1 MYELLTV
8 AAAGVIAGVMNAL
21 AGGGTFVT
29 LPALI
34 AVGLPSVI
42 ANATSTVALL
52 PGTLASAWVF
62 RRDFVPFDAVSTKQM
77 AAVTFVGGLAGSLLL
92 LLTPSDAFDHVLP
105 WLLLVAT
112 AAIAAGPAVARWL
125 ARHSL
130 SAGPAAMLGTQGVLG
145 VYAGYFGGAAGIMMM
160 AAWSLLIGGE
170 LRRLHSARTVL
181 TCFAN
186 GVAVVVFVVAG
197 AVRWPHAVAL
207 GLGAIAGG
215 YGGAHVARW
224 LPPRALR
231 VATVALCAGVA
242 ALFFARALRG

>member
-62 RRDFVPFDAVSTKQM
+62 RKDFAPFDEVSMKQM
-77 AAVTFVGGLAGSLLL
+77 ALVTFVGGLLGSLLL
-92 LLTPSDAFDHVLP
+92 VLTPSDAFDHVLP
-105 WLLLVAT
+105 WLLLLAT
-112 AAIAAGPAVARWL
+112 VAIAVGPAVSRWL
-125 ARHSL
+125 ARHSIRT
-130 SAGPAAMLGTQGVLG
+130 GPSVLLVTQFALG
-145 VYAGYFGGAAGIMMM
+145 VYAGYLGGAAGIMMI
-160 AAWSLLIGGE
+160 AAWSLLTTAD
-170 LRRLHSARTVL
+170 LRRLHSGRTVL
-181 TCFAN
+181 ASFAN
-186 GVAVVVFVVAG
+186 GIAVVVFIVAG
-197 AVRWPHAVAL
+197 AVRWPHALAL
-207 GLGAIAGG
+207 GVGAVAGG

-224 LPPRALR
+224 LPPKLLR
-231 VATVALCAGVA
+231 IATVTLCAGVTVM
-242 ALFFARALRG
+242 FFVRSLGG